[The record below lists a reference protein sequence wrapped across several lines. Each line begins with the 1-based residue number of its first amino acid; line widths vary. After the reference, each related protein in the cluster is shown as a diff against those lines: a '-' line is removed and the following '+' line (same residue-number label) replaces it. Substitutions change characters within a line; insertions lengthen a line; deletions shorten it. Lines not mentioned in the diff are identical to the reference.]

1 MVLTIISHTPHYKKD
16 GLNLGW
22 GPTINEINRL
32 SSLFSKVYHI
42 APLHSET
49 CPKSAERYIS
59 SKIKYIP
66 IIPTGGVGLFNK
78 LNVLFKLPFNFWR
91 IHKICIKSDWV
102 HFRAPTNLGL
112 YVLPYLSIFSNKK
125 RWIKYGGSWNQKDI
139 PFTYKL
145 QRLWLLHNI
154 QNSKVIISGKWPNQ
168 KKHLLTFDNPCLSKS
183 EILIARNRFIQKEYF
198 SKLSICFVGHMD
210 NNKGAGILLESLN
223 NMDLRTFNNIYFVG
237 DGPYR
242 HIYEKKSKKNKS
254 KNNIYFTGELS
265 RELLNKIYAESHILI
280 LPTLSEG
287 FPKVIS
293 ESLARLRPIIIF
305 EEIKHILDNRNGI
318 FICKRNKRNI
328 DKTINYIFKNYKK
341 IQREI
346 SKNNFY
352 TKDNF
357 KKELLE
363 LTNNEFRN

>member
-1 MVLTIISHTPHYKKD
+1 MVLTIISHTPHYRKD

-22 GPTINEINRL
+22 GPTISEINQL

-49 CPKSAERYIS
+49 CPSSAKRYIS

-66 IIPTGGVGLFNK
+66 IIPTGGVGIFNK
-78 LNVLFKLPFNFWR
+78 LNVLFRIPFNFWT

-125 RWIKYGGSWNQKDI
+125 RWIKYGGSWNQKHI

-145 QRLWLLHNI
+145 QRLWLLYNI
-154 QNSKVIISGKWPNQ
+154 QNSKVTISGKWPNQ
-168 KKHLLTFDNPCLSKS
+168 KEHLLTFENPCLLKS
-183 EILIARNRFIQKEYF
+183 EILIARNHFLQKEYF

-223 NMDLRTFNNIYFVG
+223 DMDLRSFNNIYFVG
-237 DGPYR
+237 DGPNR
-242 HIYEKKSKKNKS
+242 HIYEKKSKKNKN

-265 RELLNKIYAESHILI
+265 RELLNKIYAECHILI
-280 LPTLSEG
+280 LPSLSEG
-287 FPKVIS
+287 FPKVIAEAAS
-293 ESLARLRPIIIF
+293 YGCVPIVTNVGSIGQYINK
-305 EEIKHILDNRNGI
+305 ENGI
-318 FICKRNKRNI
+318 LLKDRNTSVIISSI
-328 DKTINYIFKNYKK
+328 DKLEK
-341 IQREI
+341 IE
-346 SKNNFY
+346 FY
-352 TKDNF
+352 
-357 KKELLE
+357 
-363 LTNNEFRN
+363 